1 MPHYSHQSYAMVIQA
16 RGINKSLLG
25 PYHGDAYPRKCKVTK
40 KRRYTTAY
48 RPLFHADSHTLLML
62 RTE

>member
-1 MPHYSHQSYAMVIQA
+1 MPHQSYAMVIQA

-40 KRRYTTAY
+40 KGDI
-48 RPLFHADSHTLLML
+48 PLHIALYSMPIPTLY
-62 RTE
+62 

>member
-40 KRRYTTAY
+40 RRYTTAY

>member
-40 KRRYTTAY
+40 KAGRGS
-48 RPLFHADSHTLLML
+48 FML
-62 RTE
+62 KKGGGYDIVK

>member
-16 RGINKSLLG
+16 RGINKILLG

-40 KRRYTTAY
+40 KGDI
-48 RPLFHADSHTLLML
+48 PLHIALYSMPNPTPY
-62 RTE
+62 